1 LALGAARHRSAP
13 PRRAV
18 RRQTLGQAL
27 LRKATIQWS
36 APWIG
41 ISLNSVWVPERPT
54 PVGRAAGGP
63 QTNGKAERFIKTI
76 LDEWAHGQPY
86 TTNEERQAA
95 LPVFVEFYNRG
106 RPHTALGGAVTLR
119 CCQQRLWGSQ
129 LDQLR
134 LGTEMPLDSVNRL
147 AQFSARGLLPPL
159 RPSPLRR
166 PSCSARLAV

>member
-1 LALGAARHRSAP
+1 MVVAVAPYSSGLAGSTRCLPSASAAFRRHIRRLGSRVIAH
-13 PRRAV
+13 
-18 RRQTLGQAL
+18 
-27 LRKATIQWS
+27 
-36 APWIG
+36 
-41 ISLNSVWVPERPT
+41 PT

-63 QTNGKAERFIKTI
+63 QTNGKAERFIKTL
-76 LDEWAHGQPY
+76 LDEWAYDQPY

-106 RPHTALGGAVTLR
+106 RPHTALGGAVILR